1 MTRRGKGRPVTDKRR
16 VRGTK
21 RITFEGQTFDSKR
34 EFERWRQLVLL
45 EKAGEIVSLERQY
58 QIPLMGR
65 DGAIKTPTGR
75 TMRYIADFRYID
87 LRTGL
92 WVIEDAKGHPT
103 DTYLLKKAILEAM
116 NIKIREV

>member
-1 MTRRGKGRPVTDKRR
+1 MTDKRR

-58 QIPLMGR
+58 EILLMGR
-65 DGAIKTPTGR
+65 DKAIKTPIGR

-92 WVIEDAKGHPT
+92 WVIEDAKGGYHT
-103 DTYLLKKAILEAM
+103 ETFTLKRAILQAM
-116 NIKIREV
+116 GIEVKVV